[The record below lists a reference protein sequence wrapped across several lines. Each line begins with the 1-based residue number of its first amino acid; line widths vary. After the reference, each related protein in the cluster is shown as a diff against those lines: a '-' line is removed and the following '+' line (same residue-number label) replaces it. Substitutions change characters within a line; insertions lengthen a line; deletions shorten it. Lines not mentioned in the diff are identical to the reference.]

1 MRVAEMGR
9 DRDHGRGERDRWG
22 EKPEETQRERQ
33 THRPAEGQ
41 RRETQKGYRLRDV
54 GRRYRAV
61 GKRLGEQRGTE
72 RPRNREK
79 ETHRQ
84 KGSKPKHLLLKE
96 AEILRHVDRETETRV
111 KKTIPESTIWES
123 LSSFYK

>member
-41 RRETQKGYRLRDV
+41 RRERQKGYRPRYRLRDP
-54 GRRYRAV
+54 GRRYRGV

-79 ETHRQ
+79 ETHR
-84 KGSKPKHLLLKE
+84 
-96 AEILRHVDRETETRV
+96 DRRGQSQS
-111 KKTIPESTIWES
+111 ICC
-123 LSSFYK
+123 